1 MRVRWAVG
9 VAVLALV
16 LSLTSGAGAGVKIN
30 AWTGLTGDDRGKFE
44 EMIKAFNTSQG
55 DVEVTP
61 SFYSWD
67 LLHSKLVASAQTGGA
82 PEMLLMWVT
91 VVPEMVRMGALQ
103 PMDELVAEAGIKGDD
118 FVARAWNLGVVEGK
132 RYGVPMD
139 THILGLY
146 YNTELFEQAGL
157 DPKKPPVNSRD
168 EFVAAAKK
176 LTKGPNQ
183 WGLAIPSSTA
193 WPVRYWMAF
202 LAQQGGKMFTDDLT
216 KAAFNDAKG
225 KAAFQFMADL
235 IHLHKVAP
243 PIMTDINKAFLT
255 KQAAMILIGPWLVNS
270 AQRQE
275 GLKFA
280 TAPMPKIFGQF
291 ASWGMSHQLVLGK
304 QPDRAKQLAAMRF
317 IRYMSEN
324 SLTWVKGGQAPARK
338 SILASAEFK
347 AMPLWNAFTPGI
359 QPESGWILNPP
370 IKAQTKVFTHD
381 PASPLVAAWESIVQQ
396 KKTVD
401 QALTDAEKSVNAILA
416 EP

>member
-1 MRVRWAVG
+1 MRIRWAV
-9 VAVLALV
+9 VLAAVLAL
-16 LSLTSGAGAGVKIN
+16 TMAGSAAAGVKIN
-30 AWTGLTGDDRGKFE
+30 AWTGLTGDDRGRFE
-44 EMIKAFNTSQG
+44 EMIKAFNAQG
-55 DVEVTP
+55 DVEVVP

-91 VVPEMVRMGALQ
+91 VVPEMVRMGALR
-103 PMDELVAEAGIKGDD
+103 PMDELLGEAGVKGDD
-118 FVARAWNLGVVEGK
+118 FVARAWNLGVVDGK

-157 DPKKPPVNSRD
+157 DPKRPPVNSMD

-183 WGLAIPSSTA
+183 WGVAIPSSTA
-193 WPVRYWMAF
+193 WPVRYWMGF
-202 LAQQGGKMFTDDLT
+202 LAQQGGAMFTPDL
-216 KAAFNDAKG
+216 KKVAFNDAKG

-235 IHLHKVAP
+235 VHVHKVAP
-243 PIMTDINKAFLT
+243 PVMTDINKAFLT

-275 GLKFA
+275 GLKFN
-280 TAPMPKIFGQF
+280 TAPMPKVFGQF

-304 QPDRAKQLAAMRF
+304 QPDRAKQLAAMKF

-401 QALTDAEKSVNAILA
+401 HALADAEKGINAILA